1 MTLVIDK
8 LVKEYQRGK
17 PILKGID
24 LTIEGAGLMAIIVLY
39 GVIAMRGLRTALTA
53 REPFSKL
60 VAAGLSFVFA
70 LQVFAIIGGVTR
82 LLPLTG
88 LTTPFISQGGSSL
101 IANYAM
107 IALLMVVTHQV
118 RRPATAAEEP
128 LQSLAHDTTQVIAVG
143 SRNDGPGPRPV
154 PSAGVTGSPTSPA
167 DEPTRPVRFS
177 GADEPTQAVPVP
189 GSNDPTQA
197 VRIPGADEPTQAVPV
212 PANSAD
218 EPTQAIATPRPDD
231 DPNPRGRQS

>member
-1 MTLVIDK
+1 
-8 LVKEYQRGK
+8 
-17 PILKGID
+17 
-24 LTIEGAGLMAIIVLY
+24 MAIMVIY
-39 GVIAMRGLRTALTA
+39 GVIVMRGLRAALTA
-53 REPFSKL
+53 TEPFSKL
-60 VAAGLSFVFA
+60 LAAGLSFVFG
-70 LQVFAIIGGVTR
+70 LQVFAILGGVTR

-107 IALLMVVTHQV
+107 LGLLMVVTHRV
-118 RRPATAAEEP
+118 RRPAPTAEEP
-128 LQSLAHDTTQVIAVG
+128 LQSLAHDTTQVIAVS
-143 SRNDGPGPRPV
+143 SRNDGPGPRPA

-177 GADEPTQAVPVP
+177 GADEPTQAVPVPGSNDPTQAVPVP